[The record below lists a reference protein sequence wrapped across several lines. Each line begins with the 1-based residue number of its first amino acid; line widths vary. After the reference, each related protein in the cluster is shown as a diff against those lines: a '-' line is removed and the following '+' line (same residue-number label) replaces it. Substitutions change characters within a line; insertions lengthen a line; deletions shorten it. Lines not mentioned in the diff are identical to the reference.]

1 MSMSNLRLIDGHALM
16 QDALAQLRANA
27 ATASMLCASAEATER
42 LMDELTAALRY
53 ALDHVPESPARVAA
67 SGVLRRA
74 ERAGWRA
81 EVARRVREHKQ
92 HSEEVTS

>member
-16 QDALAQLRANA
+16 EDALARLRANA
-27 ATASMLCASAEATER
+27 TAATVSASDEMTER
-42 LMDELTAALRY
+42 LMEELTAALRY
-53 ALDHVPESPARVAA
+53 ALDHVPESPARVVA

-81 EVARRVREHKQ
+81 EVALRVREHKQ
-92 HSEEVTS
+92 HAEEVTA